1 MCCEINKNAKTNE
14 KKTNETNKQKR
25 PTENVQNPIGDFLE
39 SPSSVD
45 YFSELDSLK
54 TRQETISA
62 FKPTS
67 QYFNSKK
74 DK

>member
-1 MCCEINKNAKTNE
+1 MQKLTR
-14 KKTNETNKQKR
+14 KKQTKQTNKKGR
-25 PTENVQNPIGDFLE
+25 LKNVQNPIGDFLE

-45 YFSELDSLK
+45 YFSELESLK
-54 TRQETISA
+54 TRQETINA

>member
-1 MCCEINKNAKTNE
+1 MQKLTR

-25 PTENVQNPIGDFLE
+25 PTKNVQNPIGDFLE

-45 YFSELDSLK
+45 YFSELKSLK
-54 TRQETISA
+54 TRQETKSA

-67 QYFNSKK
+67 QYFDSRK

>member
-1 MCCEINKNAKTNE
+1 MQKLTR
-14 KKTNETNKQKR
+14 KKQTKQTNKKGR
-25 PTENVQNPIGDFLE
+25 LKNVQNPIGDFLE

-45 YFSELDSLK
+45 YFSELESLK

>member
-1 MCCEINKNAKTNE
+1 MQKLQRK
-14 KKTNETNKQKR
+14 NKQNKQPNKKDR
-25 PTENVQNPIGDFLE
+25 LKNMQNPIGDFLE

-45 YFSELDSLK
+45 YFSELESLT
-54 TRQETISA
+54 TRQETKSA

>member
-1 MCCEINKNAKTNE
+1 M
-14 KKTNETNKQKR
+14 
-25 PTENVQNPIGDFLE
+25 QNPIGDFLE

-45 YFSELDSLK
+45 YFSELKSLK
-54 TRQETISA
+54 TRQETKSA

-67 QYFNSKK
+67 QYFDSKK